1 MNIILLAPPAAGKG
15 TQSNKIVEKYNLKHI
30 STGDLLRASLNND
43 DELSNQIREIMSS
56 GKLVSDEIILE
67 LIKKELNASNEFGV
81 ALDGFPR
88 NLTQAIKF
96 EELLKELNQSIDK
109 VLYLTISKEEALN
122 RIVGRRTC
130 KSCGRIYNTMIE
142 LEKPLKEETCD
153 ECGIPLTRRED
164 DNEDTFASRY
174 QTYLSET
181 EPLIHFYQEKG
192 LLATIDA
199 SLKTEEVFNKIEE
212 ELDPLQ

>member
-109 VLYLTISKEEALN
+109 VLYLTISKEEALK

>member
-15 TQSNKIVEKYNLKHI
+15 TQSARIVDKYHLKHI
-30 STGDLLRASLNND
+30 STGDLLRASLNSND
-43 DELSNQIREIMSS
+43 AISNQIREIMSS
-56 GKLVSDEIILE
+56 GKLVNDEIILE
-67 LIKKELNASNEFGV
+67 LIKKEFISSNTYGV
-81 ALDGFPR
+81 VLDGFPR

-109 VLYLTISKEEALN
+109 VLYLSISRDEALK

-130 KSCGRIYNTMIE
+130 KSCGRIYNTMID
-142 LEKPLKEETCD
+142 LEKPINEETCD
-153 ECGIPLTRRED
+153 DCGVPLTRRED

-174 QTYLSET
+174 QTYLDET

-192 LLATIDA
+192 LLKSIDA
-199 SLKTEEVFNKIEE
+199 SFKTEEVFNKIEE

>member
-15 TQSNKIVEKYNLKHI
+15 TQSARIVEKYHLKHI
-30 STGDLLRASLNND
+30 STGDLLRASLNSND
-43 DELSNQIREIMSS
+43 AISNQIREIMSS
-56 GKLVSDEIILE
+56 GKLVNDEIILE
-67 LIKKELNASNEFGV
+67 LIKKEFISSNTYGV
-81 ALDGFPR
+81 VLDGFPR

-109 VLYLTISKEEALN
+109 VLYLSISRDEALK

-130 KSCGRIYNTMIE
+130 KSCGRIYNTMID
-142 LEKPLKEETCD
+142 LEKPINEETCD
-153 ECGIPLTRRED
+153 DCGVPLTRRED

-174 QTYLSET
+174 QTYLDET

-192 LLATIDA
+192 LLKSIDA
-199 SLKTEEVFNKIEE
+199 SFKTEEVFNKIEE

>member
-15 TQSNKIVEKYNLKHI
+15 TQSARIVDKYHLKHI
-30 STGDLLRASLNND
+30 STGDLLRASLNSND
-43 DELSNQIREIMSS
+43 AISNQIREIMSS

-67 LIKKELNASNEFGV
+67 LIKKEFISSNTYGV
-81 ALDGFPR
+81 VLDGFPR

-109 VLYLTISKEEALN
+109 VLYLSISRDEALK

-130 KSCGRIYNTMIE
+130 KSCRRIYNTMID
-142 LEKPLKEETCD
+142 LEKPINEETCD
-153 ECGIPLTRRED
+153 DCGVPLTRRED

-174 QTYLSET
+174 QTYLDET

-192 LLATIDA
+192 LLKCIDA
-199 SLKTEEVFNKIEE
+199 SFKTEEVFDKIEE

>member
-15 TQSNKIVEKYNLKHI
+15 TQSARIVDKYHLKHI
-30 STGDLLRASLNND
+30 STGDLLRASLNSND
-43 DELSNQIREIMSS
+43 AISDQIREIMSS

-67 LIKKELNASNEFGV
+67 LIKKEFISSNTYGV
-81 ALDGFPR
+81 VLDGFPR

-109 VLYLTISKEEALN
+109 VLYLSISRDEALK

-130 KSCGRIYNTMIE
+130 KSCGRIYNTMID
-142 LEKPLKEETCD
+142 LEKPINEETCD
-153 ECGIPLTRRED
+153 DCGVPLTRRED

-174 QTYLSET
+174 QTYLDET

-192 LLATIDA
+192 LLKSIDA
-199 SLKTEEVFNKIEE
+199 SFKTEEVFNKIEE

>member
-15 TQSNKIVEKYNLKHI
+15 TQSLKIVEKYKLKHI
-30 STGDLLRASLNND
+30 STGDLLRASLNNND
-43 DELSNQIREIMSS
+43 DLANQIREIMSS

-67 LIKKELNASNEFGV
+67 LIKNEFTSSHGYGFV
-81 ALDGFPR
+81 LDGFPR

-96 EELLKELNQSIDK
+96 EELLKDLNQSLDK
-109 VLYLTISKEEALN
+109 VLYLSISKDEALK

-130 KSCGRIYNTMIE
+130 KSCGRIYNTMID
-142 LEKPLKEETCD
+142 LEKPKREETCD

-192 LLATIDA
+192 LLKTIDA
-199 SLKTEEVFNKIEE
+199 SFKTEEVFNKIEE

>member
-15 TQSNKIVEKYNLKHI
+15 TQSARIVDKYHLKHI
-30 STGDLLRASLNND
+30 STGDLLRASLNSND
-43 DELSNQIREIMSS
+43 AISNQIREIMSS

-67 LIKKELNASNEFGV
+67 LIKKEFISSNTYGV
-81 ALDGFPR
+81 VLDGFPR

-109 VLYLTISKEEALN
+109 VLYLSISRDEALK

-130 KSCGRIYNTMIE
+130 NSCGRIYNTMID
-142 LEKPLKEETCD
+142 LEKPINEETCD
-153 ECGIPLTRRED
+153 DCGVPLTRRED

-174 QTYLSET
+174 QTYLDET

-192 LLATIDA
+192 LLKSIDA
-199 SLKTEEVFNKIEE
+199 SFKTEEVFNKIEE

>member
-15 TQSNKIVEKYNLKHI
+15 TQSARIVDKYHLKHI
-30 STGDLLRASLNND
+30 STGDLLRASLNSND
-43 DELSNQIREIMSS
+43 AISNQIREIMSS
-56 GKLVSDEIILE
+56 GKLVNDEIILE
-67 LIKKELNASNEFGV
+67 LIKKEFISSNTYGV
-81 ALDGFPR
+81 VLDGFPR

-109 VLYLTISKEEALN
+109 VLYLSISRDEALK

-130 KSCGRIYNTMIE
+130 KSCGRIYNTMID
-142 LEKPLKEETCD
+142 LEKPINEETCD
-153 ECGIPLTRRED
+153 DCGVPLTRRED

-174 QTYLSET
+174 QTYLDET

-192 LLATIDA
+192 LLKSIDA
-199 SLKTEEVFNKIEE
+199 SFKTEEVFNKIEE
-212 ELDPLQ
+212 DLYPLQ

>member
-15 TQSNKIVEKYNLKHI
+15 TQSARIVDKYHLKHI
-30 STGDLLRASLNND
+30 STGDLLRASLNSND
-43 DELSNQIREIMSS
+43 AISNQIREIMSS

-67 LIKKELNASNEFGV
+67 LIKKEFISSNTYGV
-81 ALDGFPR
+81 VLDGFPR

-109 VLYLTISKEEALN
+109 VLYLSISRDEALK

-130 KSCGRIYNTMIE
+130 KSCGRIYNTMID
-142 LEKPLKEETCD
+142 LEKPINEETCD
-153 ECGIPLTRRED
+153 DCGVPLTRRED

-174 QTYLSET
+174 QTYLDET

-192 LLATIDA
+192 LLKCIDA
-199 SLKTEEVFNKIEE
+199 SFKTEEVFDKIEE

>member
-15 TQSNKIVEKYNLKHI
+15 TQSARIVDKYHLKHI
-30 STGDLLRASLNND
+30 STGDLLRTSLNSND
-43 DELSNQIREIMSS
+43 AISNQIREIMSS

-67 LIKKELNASNEFGV
+67 LIKKEFISSNTYGV
-81 ALDGFPR
+81 VLDGFPR

-109 VLYLTISKEEALN
+109 VLYLSISRDEALK

-130 KSCGRIYNTMIE
+130 KSCGRIYNTMID
-142 LEKPLKEETCD
+142 LEKPINEETCD
-153 ECGIPLTRRED
+153 DCGVPLTRRED

-174 QTYLSET
+174 QTYLDET

-192 LLATIDA
+192 LLKSIDA
-199 SLKTEEVFNKIEE
+199 SFKTEEVFNKIEE

>member
-15 TQSNKIVEKYNLKHI
+15 TQSARIVDKYHLKHI
-30 STGDLLRASLNND
+30 STGDLLRASLNSND
-43 DELSNQIREIMSS
+43 AISNQIREIMSS

-67 LIKKELNASNEFGV
+67 LIKKEFISSNTYGV
-81 ALDGFPR
+81 VLDGFPR

-109 VLYLTISKEEALN
+109 VLYLSISRDEALK

-130 KSCGRIYNTMIE
+130 KSCGRIYNTMID
-142 LEKPLKEETCD
+142 LEKPINEETCD
-153 ECGIPLTRRED
+153 DCGVPLTRRED

-174 QTYLSET
+174 QTYLDET

-192 LLATIDA
+192 LLKSIDA
-199 SLKTEEVFNKIEE
+199 SFKTEEVFNKIEE

>member
-15 TQSNKIVEKYNLKHI
+15 TQSARIVDKYHLKHI
-30 STGDLLRASLNND
+30 STGDLLRASLNSND
-43 DELSNQIREIMSS
+43 AISNQIREIMSS
-56 GKLVSDEIILE
+56 GKLVNDEIILE
-67 LIKKELNASNEFGV
+67 LIKKEFISSNTYGV
-81 ALDGFPR
+81 VLDGFPR

-109 VLYLTISKEEALN
+109 VLYLSISRDEALK

-130 KSCGRIYNTMIE
+130 KSCGRIYNTMID
-142 LEKPLKEETCD
+142 LEKPINEETCD
-153 ECGIPLTRRED
+153 DCGVPLTRRED

-174 QTYLSET
+174 QTYLDET

-192 LLATIDA
+192 LLKSIDA
-199 SLKTEEVFNKIEE
+199 SFKTEEVFNKIEE
-212 ELDPLQ
+212 DMYPLQ